1 MPIFSGFHDNRKNI
15 IKFWNESSMI
25 DSTFG
30 VIRTCSV
37 LLITYH
43 FLISV
48 SHLCVV
54 LYSLLV
60 CNIATKMHPYHCHY
74 IIILNKYLGAIYFG

>member
-15 IKFWNESSMI
+15 FKLWNESSMI

-30 VIRTCSV
+30 VRRTCSV
-37 LLITYH
+37 LLIAYL

-48 SHLCVV
+48 SHLYVV

-60 CNIATKMHPYHCHY
+60 CNIATKMHPYHCY
-74 IIILNKYLGAIYFG
+74 YNILNKYMGSIYLV